1 MDTSTSEIAQL
12 VGGTLVGDGA
22 VRITGINSIRQARI
36 GDLTFLSDRRYNQY
50 LETTGASAVLV
61 TRNVSK
67 ACRPIIQVDDPYG
80 AMQQVLELDAA
91 QPLSAGPGIHPTAII
106 DSTAQIAEN
115 TTIGAH
121 AVIGPGAQIESGS
134 TIHAGVFIG
143 DGTKIGADAL
153 IYPNVTIRE
162 RITLGDRCIIHP
174 GAVIGADGFGF
185 NHVNGCHEKIPQ
197 TGTVRIGDDVE
208 IGANTA
214 IDRATFGETVI
225 GTGTKVD
232 NFVQIGHNCEIGNH
246 CIVCGNAGIAGSTI
260 IADHVVV
267 GAGAGVSGHLEIGA
281 GAMIGG
287 YSGVTRSLKPG
298 EIVFG
303 YPAVEL
309 GRSKRMHA
317 ALRQLPDALKR
328 LRALEQRT
336 AKPEGDE

>member
-22 VRITGINSIRQARI
+22 VRISGINSIRQARI
-36 GDLTFLSDRRYNQY
+36 GDLTFLSDRRYNQF

-67 ACRPIIQVDDPYG
+67 ANRPIIQVDDPYA
-80 AMQQVLELDAA
+80 AMQQVLELDAL
-91 QPLSAGPGIHPTAII
+91 QPLAAGPGIHPTAVV
-106 DSTAQIAEN
+106 DPSARIAET
-115 TTIGAH
+115 TTIGPN
-121 AVIGPGAQIESGS
+121 AVIGPNVEIESGG

-143 DGTKIGADAL
+143 DSTKIGADAL
-153 IYPNVTIRE
+153 VYPNVTLRE
-162 RITLGDRCIIHP
+162 RIVIGDRCIIHA

-185 NHVNGCHEKIPQ
+185 NNVDGRHQKIPQ

-267 GAGAGVSGHLEIGA
+267 GAGAGISGHIEIGA

-328 LRALEQRT
+328 LRALEQRIDE
-336 AKPEGDE
+336 PEGEE

>member
-22 VRITGINSIRQARI
+22 VRITGVNSIRQARQ
-36 GDLTFLSDRRYNQY
+36 GELTFLSDRRYNQF
-50 LETTGASAVLV
+50 LDQTRASAVLV
-61 TRNVSK
+61 TRDIASST
-67 ACRPIIQVDDPYG
+67 RPIIQVDDPY
-80 AMQQVLELDAA
+80 AAVQAVLKLDDA
-91 QPLSAGPGIHPTAII
+91 QPLESGAGIH
-106 DSTAQIAEN
+106 STAVVDPSASIADDVS
-115 TTIGAH
+115 IGPH
-121 AVIGPGAQIESGS
+121 SVIGSEVEIAKGGV
-134 TIHAGVFIG
+134 IHAGAY
-143 DGTKIGADAL
+143 IGAASRIGANAL
-153 IYPNVTIRE
+153 IYPHVTIRE
-162 RITLGDRCIIHP
+162 RITIGEGCIIHP

-185 NHVNGCHEKIPQ
+185 SQVDGRHVKIPQ
-197 TGTVRIGDDVE
+197 AGTVRIGDDVE

-225 GTGTKVD
+225 GSGTKVD

-246 CIVCGNAGIAGSTI
+246 CIICGNAGIAGSTI

-267 GAGAGVSGHLEIGA
+267 GAGAGVIGHIEIGA

-287 YSGVTRSLKPG
+287 YSGVTRSLRPG

-303 YPAVEL
+303 YPAVEIE
-309 GRSKRMHA
+309 RSKRMHA

-328 LRALEQRT
+328 LRALEQHI